1 MSKILKTTASRHRT
15 RKIRVYF
22 LKEEQKQGEFYDCLS
37 VPAKQNLQTKVHRVG
52 NKTELEELNWGDE
65 VWSLGKLS
73 QLEFVEQNHREEGV
87 AQKKGSD
94 SFIGVNSS
102 LCLSA
107 VLHKCVRKLPKRK
120 KIKEIIWQNNRIGNN
135 YNATI

>member
-1 MSKILKTTASRHRT
+1 MKTTASRHRT
-15 RKIRVYF
+15 RKTTGVYF
-22 LKEEQKQGEFYDCLS
+22 LKKEQKQGELYDCPS

-52 NKTELEELNWGDE
+52 NKTEPEELNWGDE

-94 SFIGVNSS
+94 SFTGVSSS

-107 VLHKCVRKLPKRK
+107 VLHKCVRKLPKREK
-120 KIKEIIWQNNRIGNN
+120 KKLKK
-135 YNATI
+135 